1 MKNKFKLSVL
11 IIAFIVFLSAC
22 GNDTDKF
29 LQGTWKSKENSEHTL
44 SFDNDKFTR
53 NLEGME
59 STLKYKIKDVSEDII
74 YIESEPSKETNN
86 SAVYRFQKEDENL
99 IFLDYWFI
107 DSIGEEIPGSTTDMQ
122 YEEFEK
128 ESGGSGIPNWVY
140 IVGFIILVGIY
151 MGWKNTD

>member
-22 GNDTDKF
+22 GNDTDEF
-29 LQGTWKSKENSEHTL
+29 LQGTWESKETPDFL
-44 SFDNDKFTR
+44 ITFDDGEYTMSKD
-53 NLEGME
+53 GE
-59 STLKYKIKDVSEDII
+59 SDTHDYKIRDVMEDII
-74 YIESEPSKETNN
+74 YIEVSGFPQD
-86 SAVYRFQKEDENL
+86 VVLVDRFQKDGDNL
-99 IFLDYWFI
+99 LFLD
-107 DSIGEEIPGSTTDMQ
+107 SSAELSNGEDLPGFDVDGQ